1 MKRTI
6 ALLITVLAFA
16 LAGAWLGPPEAA
28 SAPIVIKIVNVTS
41 QNSTK
46 GQSWEY
52 FKKLAEERLRG
63 KVVVQHFHSG
73 QLFGQAQ
80 KMGAL
85 QAGAIQFISPATG
98 LYTKLFPSW
107 ALWELPYLF
116 NTPEELRRAAED
128 PKIGGRIFA
137 DAEKKGM
144 KAFGLWLNGF
154 RLVGTWKRPV
164 RKLEDLQGLKLRVI
178 PGKVYRDA
186 FSALGANVVSIAWGE
201 IVPALQQKV
210 VDAIEPT
217 ASNWESTKLYELA
230 RHITFTNHI
239 LANYVVATNKKWW
252 DDLPA
257 DIRKELDQI
266 MKETTDYNWKLVA
279 DEDAKAVEKMKAAGT
294 NFYDL
299 EPAERKRWVAKARM
313 VHKDYEKTVGKDV
326 LQAVYNL
333 GK

>member
-1 MKRTI
+1 MRKTLV
-6 ALLITVLAFA
+6 LLVAFA
-16 LAGAWLGPPEAA
+16 LILAGWWAAPLGQAA
-28 SAPIVIKIVNVTS
+28 EPIVIKIVNVTS

-73 QLFGQAQ
+73 QLYGQAQ
-80 KMGAL
+80 KIAAL
-85 QAGAIQFISPATG
+85 QAGAIQFISPGTG
-98 LYTKLFPSW
+98 LYTKIFPAW

-116 NTPEELRRAAED
+116 NTPRDLRRAGDD
-128 PKIGGRIFA
+128 PKIGGRLFA
-137 DAEKKGM
+137 QAEKKGL

-164 RKLEDLQGLKLRVI
+164 QKLEDLQGLKLRVI

-217 ASNWESTKLYELA
+217 ASNWEAQKLHELA
-230 RHITFTNHI
+230 PHITFTNHI
-239 LANYVVATNKKWW
+239 LSNYVVTTNKKWW
-252 DDLPA
+252 DGLPA
-257 DIRKELDQI
+257 DIRRELAQI
-266 MKETTDYNWKLVA
+266 MKETTDYNWKLVEEV
-279 DEDAKAVEKMKAAGT
+279 DRQAVEKMKAGGAK
-294 NFYDL
+294 FFDL
-299 EPAERKRWVAKARM
+299 SPQERKRWVTRTQR
-313 VHKDYEKTVGKDV
+313 VLKDYEKVVGKDV
-326 LQAVYNL
+326 LQAVYRLSN
-333 GK
+333 

>member
-1 MKRTI
+1 MRKM
-6 ALLITVLAFA
+6 LVLPVAFA
-16 LAGAWLGPPEAA
+16 LILAGWWAAPSGEAA
-28 SAPIVIKIVNVTS
+28 EPIVIKIVNVTS

-73 QLFGQAQ
+73 QLYGQAQ

-98 LYTKLFPSW
+98 LYTKLFPAW
-107 ALWELPYLF
+107 AMWELPYLF
-116 NTPEELRRAAED
+116 NTPEELRRAAND
-128 PKIGGRIFA
+128 PKIGDRIFA
-137 DAEKKGM
+137 EAEKKGM
-144 KAFGLWLNGF
+144 KVFGLWLNGF

-164 RKLEDLQGLKLRVI
+164 QKLEDLQGLKLRVV

-217 ASNWESTKLYELA
+217 ASNWEAQKLYELA

-252 DDLPA
+252 DGLPG
-257 DIRKELDQI
+257 DIRKELAQI

-279 DEDAKAVEKMKAAGT
+279 DVDAKAVAKMKAAGT
-294 NFYDL
+294 NFYEL

-313 VHKDYEKTVGKDV
+313 VHKDYEKTIGKDI

-333 GK
+333 SN